1 MTGEDRGKAK
11 SGSCDAVEGGYTIF
25 LGEERLRA
33 FMEGGDFSSAS
44 ELGHFKDVGA
54 QIEKRIKERGG
65 AAFLA
70 LSTGEKRISRDFA
83 VLQIAHILAQHGKS
97 VHVVDCDFLHPGL
110 SGLVENLEEHG
121 FLDLLLYGSSLK
133 TVAKPTGIESVSV
146 TGAGSFPVSRTIP
159 FALKEFE
166 KIREFLRVKHDVI
179 IYCSTLYTEDAKI
192 NPLAGL
198 VNGVVLCCSI
208 EDMPEGELQKDLKAL
223 GAEKVPPVELV
234 CFCAKRAQAAPA
246 KALEKKAVEK
256 KGEEP
261 KIVLAEE
268 ASPRKAEAI
277 ALPMIEKTEES
288 EPPIALEPEKRSRVN
303 VLRVVTT
310 AAAILIVSFVVWWAL
325 INRTVREKE
334 PHGTTTGAVVW
345 NTETGAGANEGS
357 PAVSGPESLGI
368 VAPSDTVPPMPQDEP
383 VERVVPPAATR
394 GELPPPAERKTSDTL
409 KARVPSGPAVYT
421 IHVASFKEMSRAE
434 VEKAYL
440 AKNGFTARIVEVTIK
455 DEKWLRIL
463 VGEYATMDE
472 AAQARLDLLGLSKIG
487 YAQIRTI
494 GAASR

>member
-1 MTGEDRGKAK
+1 MTGEERGKAK

-25 LGEERLRA
+25 LDEERLRA

-70 LSTGEKRISRDFA
+70 LSAGEKRISRDFA

-97 VHVVDCDFLHPGL
+97 VHIVDCDFLHPGL

-133 TVAKPTGIESVSV
+133 TVAQPAGIESVSV

-166 KIREFLRVKHDVI
+166 KIREFLRAKHDVV

-198 VNGVVLCCSI
+198 VDGIVLCCSI
-208 EDMPEGELQKDLKAL
+208 EDMPEGELQKNLKAL

-234 CFCAKRAQAAPA
+234 CFCAKRGEAAPA
-246 KALEKKAVEK
+246 KAPEKKAVEK

-261 KIVLAEE
+261 KIALAKE
-268 ASPRKAEAI
+268 APPRRAEAI
-277 ALPMIEKTEES
+277 ALPMIEKTEEF
-288 EPPIALEPEKRSRVN
+288 EPPIALEPERKSRVN
-303 VLRVVTT
+303 VPRVVTI
-310 AAAILIVSFVVWWAL
+310 AAAILIVSFVVWWAV
-325 INRTVREKE
+325 INRTVHEKE
-334 PHGTTTGAVVW
+334 PRGTTTGAVAG
-345 NTETGAGANEGS
+345 NTETGAGANEAS
-357 PAVSGPESLGI
+357 LAVSRPESLGI
-368 VAPSDTVPPMPQDEP
+368 AAASDTARPMPRDE
-383 VERVVPPAATR
+383 RSDRAVPPAATP
-394 GELPPPAERKTSDTL
+394 GALTPPAERNASDTL

-440 AKNGFTARIVEVTIK
+440 AKNGFTARIVEVAIK
-455 DEKWLRIL
+455 GEKWLRIL

-487 YAQIRTI
+487 YAQIKTI
-494 GAASR
+494 EAASR